1 MKGKDTEG
9 LLKDKEQHWE
19 MLILHKEKL
28 LCREDIKLMEEVKSL
43 YINFSFEFYVF
54 HLTGVA
60 LAIYIKVMLLFS

>member
-1 MKGKDTEG
+1 
-9 LLKDKEQHWE
+9 